1 MGITGDR
8 PYHHRGDGRFR
19 NPPGSPTRTATFRDI
34 FAFMWRQYRRRT
46 PEVEGPASHV
56 LDADEAQRQ
65 LAQHGGCDSLTWLGH
80 ASILLRIGGK
90 TLLTDPYLG
99 KVAGPSGWG
108 PSGLAD
114 GDR

>member
-1 MGITGDR
+1 
-8 PYHHRGDGRFR
+8 
-19 NPPGSPTRTATFRDI
+19 
-34 FAFMWRQYRRRT
+34 MWRQYRRRT
-46 PEVEGPASHV
+46 PEVEIPASLV

-99 KVAGPSGWG
+99 KVAGPCGCG